1 MAMLR
6 TDLAAKF
13 RAFEGLSVTYP
24 LARLCL
30 DGLSRDEQQALE
42 RDLELASQVQRA
54 LLPRADVRFGDWRIH
69 YQYKPAGIVSG
80 DYCDLIPPR
89 TERGQPAT
97 EGGGLV
103 FLLGDA
109 SGKGVAASLLMTH
122 LHATFRSLAGLDLEL
137 GTQLE
142 IANRLFCEST
152 IASQYATLICGRISE
167 DGMVELGS
175 AGHLPALLVSKSGV
189 KQIGASGF
197 PLGIFPASRYAV
209 HRFQLEPGDTLVLF
223 TDGISEARDLAGD
236 EYGIDGLA
244 VAAGARHGWSSR
256 ELVSACREDVDW
268 YARGTRQADDQT
280 LLAIHLDEP
289 DAAIFDAVM
298 ALQSVRLRLEGN

>member
-1 MAMLR
+1 M
-6 TDLAAKF
+6 
-13 RAFEGLSVTYP
+13 
-24 LARLCL
+24 
-30 DGLSRDEQQALE
+30 
-42 RDLELASQVQRA
+42 
-54 LLPRADVRFGDWRIH
+54 
-69 YQYKPAGIVSG
+69 
-80 DYCDLIPPR
+80 
-89 TERGQPAT
+89 
-97 EGGGLV
+97 
-103 FLLGDA
+103 
-109 SGKGVAASLLMTH
+109 
-122 LHATFRSLAGLDLEL
+122 
-137 GTQLE
+137 
-142 IANRLFCEST
+142 
-152 IASQYATLICGRISE
+152 
-167 DGMVELGS
+167 
-175 AGHLPALLVSKSGV
+175 
-189 KQIGASGF
+189 
-197 PLGIFPASRYAV
+197 